1 MGIFSRIFKVGQA
14 HANKAIDGLEKPEVM
29 LEQAIRDQEKAIR
42 EAKQKVQQVIA
53 TERQSKALLGKEEE
67 NKIVWEQKAQ
77 KALMAGNEDLATKA
91 LVRAE
96 DHGQKAASLRPG
108 WENQRQSVDSLKAA
122 VTKMES
128 ELAEL
133 KRNKDIIIA
142 QSKAAEVKKQIYEA
156 KAKIGKNNSTDL
168 IERMKAKSER
178 MSYEAEAAE
187 EMASVSGGDTLE
199 KEFAALES
207 GPVASS
213 DVQDKL
219 AAMKAKLAAGNSGD
233 A

>member
-1 MGIFSRIFKVGQA
+1 MGIFSRLFKIGQA
-14 HANKAIDGLEKPEVM
+14 HTNKALDSMEKPEVM
-29 LEQAIRDQEKAIR
+29 LDQAIRDQEKAIR
-42 EAKQKVQQVIA
+42 EAKQKVQAVIA
-53 TERQSKALLGKEEE
+53 TERQSKALLAKEED
-67 NKIVWEQKAQ
+67 NKGVWEQKAQ

-96 DHGQKAASLRPG
+96 EHEQKASSLRPG

-122 VTKMES
+122 VTKMEG

-156 KAKIGKNNSTDL
+156 KAKISKNKSTDL

-187 EMASVSGGDTLE
+187 EMAEVTGGDSLE

-207 GPVASS
+207 GPAASS

-219 AAMKAKLAAGNSGD
+219 AAMKAKLAAGNSGES
-233 A
+233 